1 MAEYSSDGTTWKKL
15 EIGMVLKQ
23 GSAVKTD
30 KAAVVDLFLKQ
41 NGPVVRVTPDTT
53 LKLDKLTFDQAD
65 AETVIN
71 TELNLSNG
79 RILGNVKKLA
89 AASKYDVKTAKATCG
104 IRGTQFDIASNGK
117 VTVVEGS
124 VTLTFTPTG
133 GAAPV
138 TVTVTAG
145 QTLDPTT
152 AKGQSDVRAATVQE
166 TKDTKQNVAQSQ
178 NNAAPSVSE
187 QQNQQTS
194 NTENKGG
201 GDSGKQDTTGG
212 GKDKE
217 ETEDAIA
224 KATGTDKEEAK
235 QVVKLAAIAAA
246 EGVNVTVN
254 LDKVV
259 KTAKDATDK
268 GVDLKDVAKVV
279 QSALKS
285 AGSTSDS
292 LNKGLSI
299 AAAVT
304 QVAGSAEDKEK
315 ALQSVA
321 NAIAQSANVDA
332 DSAKK
337 ALNTTLQLA
346 SSATSLSDVKQT
358 ADAID
363 KTAKTMADAV
373 KSGTVSAAEAKNQL
387 TQLNTTVQNAE
398 SVADAAKNAQ
408 NIADT
413 TKTATTSGGGA
424 QTVSAVLGAINKV
437 RSAIT
442 DNLSGDKQVAALS
455 SATDLINRSVA
466 AVGDKSD
473 IITSIIGTALED
485 ILKVSGASDTA
496 KSDALNR
503 ALGGIAIAINSAAK
517 DSQGKVIDRTA
528 LANLIKDALTAADAA
543 ATPANAA
550 QLAQKVGDAISPIVG
565 VVP

>member
-363 KTAKTMADAV
+363 QTAKTLADAV